1 MAQIGI
7 QIEPQFGFTYGDI
20 RDLALL
26 SESAG
31 FNSLWCSDHFFLDA
45 NSEERNSWDCWT
57 ALAGLAVETRTL
69 RIGSLVSCVSYRH
82 PAVLAKI
89 AACVDAMSGGR
100 LEFGIGAGWKQMEY
114 QAYGIPFPSAKE
126 RVDRLEESLPI
137 ILSMW
142 TEASANYQGRYY
154 QVEDAFCAPKPVQQP
169 HPPVWV
175 GGSGKRV
182 LGIAAKYADGVNIGG
197 FPGVAEYK
205 ERLDDLQ
212 SICRSQGRD
221 FGSIRKSHFIGIA
234 TAEDQAALDRLLGGM
249 AHERGI
255 SVEEMRERYR
265 GFIGTPEAVADFLQ
279 QYIDLGVDQFML
291 VFPYGN
297 EEASVRLI
305 SERTL
310 PRVQ

>member
-1 MAQIGI
+1 M
-7 QIEPQFGFTYGDI
+7 
-20 RDLALL
+20 
-26 SESAG
+26 
-31 FNSLWCSDHFFLDA
+31 
-45 NSEERNSWDCWT
+45 
-57 ALAGLAVETRTL
+57 
-69 RIGSLVSCVSYRH
+69 
-82 PAVLAKI
+82 
-89 AACVDAMSGGR
+89 
-100 LEFGIGAGWKQMEY
+100 
-114 QAYGIPFPSAKE
+114 
-126 RVDRLEESLPI
+126 
-137 ILSMW
+137 
-142 TEASANYQGRYY
+142 
-154 QVEDAFCAPKPVQQP
+154 
-169 HPPVWV
+169 
-175 GGSGKRV
+175 

-234 TAEDQAALDRLLGGM
+234 TADDQAALDRLLGGM
-249 AHERGI
+249 ARERGI

>member
-7 QIEPQFGFTYGDI
+7 QIEPQFGFTYGEI

-26 SESAG
+26 CESTG
-31 FNSLWCSDHFFLDA
+31 FNSLWCSDHFFLDDR
-45 NSEERNSWDCWT
+45 SEERNSWDCWT
-57 ALAGLAVETRTL
+57 ALTGLAVETKTL

-82 PAVLAKI
+82 PAVLAKM

-114 QAYGIPFPSAKE
+114 EAYGIPFPSARE

-142 TEASANYQGRYY
+142 TEAQANHQGRYY
-154 QVEDAFCAPKPVQQP
+154 QVEDAFCAPKPVQRP
-169 HPPVWV
+169 YPPVWV

-182 LGIAAKYADGVNIGG
+182 LGIAARYADGVNIGG
-197 FPGVAEYK
+197 FPELAEYK
-205 ERLDDLQ
+205 ERLEDLQ
-212 SICRSQGRD
+212 AICRRQGRD

-234 TAEDQAALDRLLGGM
+234 TAEDQAGLDILVGGM
-249 AHERGI
+249 AGERGI

-265 GFIGTPEAVADFLQ
+265 GFTGMPEAVADYLQ

-297 EEASVRLI
+297 EAASVRLI
-305 SERTL
+305 SERVL